1 MNSLAIQ
8 QMTWD
13 EKLRA
18 MEELWDS
25 LRQDESRV
33 ASPAWHEAE
42 LSQTAER
49 YKAGQEQTVDWN
61 EAKRELLNR
70 AG

>member
-13 EKLRA
+13 EKLRT

-33 ASPAWHEAE
+33 PSQAWHETE
-42 LSQTAER
+42 LNQTAER
-49 YKAGQEQTVDWN
+49 YKAGQERAVDWHD
-61 EAKRELLNR
+61 AKRELLNR
-70 AG
+70 EE